1 MQKKSAV
8 KHSAEKPFLHDFVN
22 LYRILSKVVLEKK
35 FPTIFDMEMIKNN
48 NVMIHYINDATMQ

>member
-22 LYRILSKVVLEKK
+22 LSRILSKVVLEKK
-35 FPTIFDMEMIKNN
+35 FPTIFDMEMIKK
-48 NVMIHYINDATMQ
+48 Q